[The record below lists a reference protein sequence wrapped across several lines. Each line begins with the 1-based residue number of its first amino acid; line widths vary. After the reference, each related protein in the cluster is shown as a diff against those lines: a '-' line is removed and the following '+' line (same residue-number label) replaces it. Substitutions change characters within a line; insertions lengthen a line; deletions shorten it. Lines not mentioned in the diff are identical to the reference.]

1 MAAGQGFKTFT
12 TGEVLTAGDVN
23 GYLMQGINVFTNA
36 TARDAAITA
45 PAEGQFAFTK
55 DNNSLWYYDGA
66 AWVASGA
73 TGDIEGVT
81 AGVGI
86 SGGGTSGTVTVT
98 NSMATAIDAKGDLVP
113 GTGADTFARL
123 AVGANDTVLTADSS
137 TATGLKWAAAAASGS
152 TNVAGKNGVLNSQF
166 NVWQRGT
173 TVASGN
179 SYGADRWQQARQA
192 SVSGLT
198 VSRQATG
205 DTTNL
210 PFIQYCAR
218 VQRDSGNTSTNGV
231 YFGQPFETLNSLQY
245 AGKTVTMSFYARK
258 GANYS
263 PTSSNLNV
271 FLETGTGTDQN
282 AIAGSYTGSAK
293 PINQTITLTTT
304 WQRFSY
310 SATLGSTVTEVMPW
324 FEMIPTGTAGAADYY
339 EITGVQVE
347 IAGSASAYSPNTSTY
362 QAELAACQRYFLK
375 YGGNQINETFPG
387 MLLSYSTT
395 QGEGPIALKSTMRTT
410 PTIAFSTL
418 KVSDVASYNLAV
430 TNLTIT
436 SGNSSGDA
444 AYLVFTVASGATS
457 GKTNVL
463 RTDGSTAG
471 FLTFSAEL

>member
-1 MAAGQGFKTFT
+1 LSTVTPNFNWPVPTSTDLVKDG
-12 TGEVLTAGDVN
+12 
-23 GYLMQGINVFTNA
+23 A
-36 TARDAAITA
+36 TAIEALGDSIDA
-45 PAEGQFAFTK
+45 
-55 DNNSLWYYDGA
+55 SLVDLK
-66 AWVASGA
+66 
-73 TGDIEGVT
+73 
-81 AGVGI
+81 
-86 SGGGTSGTVTVT
+86 GGTSGQVLSKNSNTDMDFVWVTSDDA
-98 NSMATAIDAKGDLVP
+98 NAIQNTIVDAKGDLIAA
-113 GTGADTFARL
+113 TANDTPARL
-123 AVGANDTVLTADSS
+123 AVGTNGQVLTADS
-137 TATGLKWAAAAASGS
+137 TAATGLAWATASGGS

-173 TVASGN
+173 SVASGN

-192 SVSGLT
+192 SVAGLT

-218 VQRDSGNTSTNGV
+218 VQRDSGNTSTNGI

-310 SATLGSTVTEVMPW
+310 SATLGSTITEVMPW
-324 FEMIPTGTAGAADYY
+324 FEAIPTGTAGAADYY

-362 QAELAACQRYFLK
+362 QSELAACQRYYVRQTAALNNASIF
-375 YGGNQINETFPG
+375 GNSGYIN
-387 MLLSYSTT
+387 STT
-395 QGEGPIALKSTMRTT
+395 NAEVFVNLPVTMRTQ
-410 PTIAFSTL
+410 PSSVDYSTIRIIDMNNSAYTISSAVISAASTQNIAYI
-418 KVSDVASYNLAV
+418 SA
-430 TNLTIT
+430 TISGGNINRYVWLQAALST
-436 SGNSSGDA
+436 S
-444 AYLVFTVASGATS
+444 AYIG
-457 GKTNVL
+457 
-463 RTDGSTAG
+463 
-471 FLTFSAEL
+471 FSAEL